1 MAGPQHSR
9 PALEQTMLT
18 VAYPR
23 RRVMDQHRIAGFDV
37 DAAQVNVRVQRFRR
51 LREVDRARHVN

>member
-1 MAGPQHSR
+1 
-9 PALEQTMLT
+9 MLT